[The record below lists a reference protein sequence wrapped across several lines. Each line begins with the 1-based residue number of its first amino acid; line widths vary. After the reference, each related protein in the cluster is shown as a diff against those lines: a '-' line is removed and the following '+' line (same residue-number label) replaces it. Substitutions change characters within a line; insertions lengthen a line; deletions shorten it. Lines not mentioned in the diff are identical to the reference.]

1 MRKANRWSLL
11 SWAAAVTV
19 TVTAAFPALE
29 AARAETKAPAVSIVR
44 KDPRFDALVPKG
56 AVVETL
62 ADGYAWT
69 EGPVWDKAKARLLF
83 SDIPGNRIISWSE
96 GEGAKVFLKPSGY
109 TGAAEFTGREPGS
122 NGLAFD
128 KEGRLLLCQH
138 GDRRIARLEADGKF
152 TTLADRYEGKR
163 LNSPND
169 LILLSNGDILF
180 TDPAYGLPKTFDDPA
195 RELPFTGV
203 YRRSPEGAVT
213 LLVKEQTAPNG
224 IALSPD
230 AKTLYVANSD
240 PKRAVWMAYE
250 MRGDGTV
257 GAGRVFFDA
266 TSWVGPARPGLPDG
280 MKVDSKG
287 NLFAT
292 GPGGLHVFASDGT
305 LLGTIDT
312 GVPTA
317 NCGWGGDG
325 STLYITA
332 NTALLR
338 VRTTTKGLGF

>member
-11 SWAAAVTV
+11 SLAAAATV
-19 TVTAAFPALE
+19 AAALPSLE
-29 AARAETKAPAVSIVR
+29 TTRAEPKAPGVSIVR
-44 KDPRFDALVPKG
+44 KDPRFDSLVPKE

-96 GEGAKVFLKPSGY
+96 GKGAEVFLKPSGY

-138 GDRRIARLEADGKF
+138 GDRRIARLGADGKF
-152 TTLADRYEGKR
+152 ETLADRYEGKR

-169 LILLSNGDILF
+169 LILLSNGDLLF

-203 YRRSPEGAVT
+203 YRRSPQGALT
-213 LLVKEQTAPNG
+213 LLVKDQSAPNG
-224 IALSPD
+224 LALSPD
-230 AKTLYVANSD
+230 GKTLYVANSD

-250 MRGDGTV
+250 MRGDGTL

-266 TSWVGPARPGLPDG
+266 TSWVGPTRPGLPDG
-280 MKVDSKG
+280 MKVDAKG

-292 GPGGLHVFASDGT
+292 GPGGLHVFAPDGT
-305 LLGTIDT
+305 LLGTFDT

-317 NCGWGGDG
+317 NCAWGGDG
-325 STLYITA
+325 SILYITA

>member
-1 MRKANRWSLL
+1 MKRTARGSVSGIVAIALVAPL
-11 SWAAAVTV
+11 VAGQGAGAEGAAPGV
-19 TVTAAFPALE
+19 
-29 AARAETKAPAVSIVR
+29 RIVR
-44 KDPRFDALVPKG
+44 KDPRIDALLPKD
-56 AVVETL
+56 AVVEKL

-96 GEGAKVFLKPSGY
+96 GKGAEVFLKPSGY

-138 GDRRIARLEADGKF
+138 GDRRLARLEADGKF

-163 LNSPND
+163 VNSPND
-169 LILLSNGDILF
+169 LILLANGDILF

-203 YRRSPEGAVT
+203 YRRNPDGTVT
-213 LLVKEQTAPNG
+213 LLVKDQSAPNG
-224 IALSPD
+224 VALSPD
-230 AKTLYVANSD
+230 GKTLYVANSD

-250 MRGDGTV
+250 MRDNGTV
-257 GAGRVFFDA
+257 GPGRVFFDA
-266 TSWVGPARPGLPDG
+266 TAWVGSTQPGLPDG
-280 MKVDSKG
+280 MKVDARG

-292 GPGGLHVFASDGT
+292 GPGGLLVFAPDGT
-305 LLGTIDT
+305 HLGTIET

-317 NCGWGGDG
+317 NCAWGGDG
-325 STLYITA
+325 STLFITA

>member
-11 SWAAAVTV
+11 SWAAVATLAAVL
-19 TVTAAFPALE
+19 PALE
-29 AARAETKAPAVSIVR
+29 TASAEPKAPGVKIVR
-44 KDPRFDALVPKG
+44 KDPRFDALVPKD
-56 AVVETL
+56 AAVETL

-69 EGPVWDKAKARLLF
+69 EGPVWDKAKGRLLF

-96 GEGAKVFLKPSGY
+96 GKGAEVFLKPSGY
-109 TGAAEFTGREPGS
+109 TGTAEFTGREPGS

-128 KEGRLLLCQH
+128 REGRLLLCQH
-138 GDRRIARLEADGKF
+138 GDRRIARLAADGKF
-152 TTLADRYEGKR
+152 ETLADRYEGKR

-169 LILLSNGDILF
+169 LILLANGDILF

-203 YRRSPEGAVT
+203 YRLSPNGAVS
-213 LLVKEQTAPNG
+213 LLVKDQTAPNG
-224 IALSPD
+224 IALSSD
-230 AKTLYVANSD
+230 GKTLYVANSD

-266 TSWVGPARPGLPDG
+266 TAWVGPAKPGLPDG
-280 MKVDSKG
+280 MKLDSKG

-292 GPGGLHVFASDGT
+292 GPGGLHVFAPDGT

-338 VRTTTKGLGF
+338 LRTTTKGQGF

>member
-1 MRKANRWSLL
+1 MKMKRTTRLTSSFLV
-11 SWAAAVTV
+11 AAATLSAAGSGVMAGGAEPKASVVT
-19 TVTAAFPALE
+19 
-29 AARAETKAPAVSIVR
+29 IVR
-44 KDPRFDALVPKG
+44 KDPRFDALFAKD
-56 AVVETL
+56 AVVEKL

-69 EGPVWDKAKARLLF
+69 EGPVWDKAKSRLLF
-83 SDIPGNRIISWSE
+83 SDIPGNRIISWAE
-96 GEGAKVFLKPSGY
+96 GKEAEVFLKPSGY
-109 TGAAEFTGREPGS
+109 TGTAEFTGREPGS

-152 TTLADRYEGKR
+152 TTLADRFEGKR

-169 LILLSNGDILF
+169 LILLAGGDILF

-203 YRRSPEGAVT
+203 YRPTPDGTVK

-224 IALSPD
+224 LSLTPD
-230 AKTLYVANSD
+230 GKTLYVANSD
-240 PKRAVWMAYE
+240 PKHAVWMAYE
-250 MRGDGTV
+250 MKADGTL
-257 GAGRVFFDA
+257 GPGRVFFDA
-266 TSWVGPARPGLPDG
+266 TAWVGPTKPGLPDG
-280 MKVDSKG
+280 MKLDVKG

-292 GPGGLHVFASDGT
+292 GPGGLHVFAPDGT

-325 STLYITA
+325 SILYITA

-338 VRTTTKGLGF
+338 VKTTTKGQGF

>member
-1 MRKANRWSLL
+1 MKRATSAPFCWVVATALVGPL
-11 SWAAAVTV
+11 VLGQHAAAEG
-19 TVTAAFPALE
+19 PAPGV
-29 AARAETKAPAVSIVR
+29 RIVR
-44 KDPRFDALVPKG
+44 KDPRFDGLVPKD
-56 AVVETL
+56 AVVEKL

-96 GEGAKVFLKPSGY
+96 GKGPEVFLKPSGY
-109 TGAAEFTGREPGS
+109 TGSAEFAGREPGS
-122 NGLAFD
+122 NGLAID
-128 KEGRLLLCQH
+128 AQGRLLLCQH
-138 GDRRIARLEADGKF
+138 GDRRLARLEADGKF

-163 LNSPND
+163 VNSPND
-169 LILLSNGDILF
+169 LILRANGDILF

-203 YRRSPEGAVT
+203 YRRTPDGRVT
-213 LLVKEQTAPNG
+213 LLIKDLSAPNG

-230 AKTLYVANSD
+230 EKTLYVANSD
-240 PKRAVWMAYE
+240 PKRALWMAYE
-250 MRGDGTV
+250 MRAEGTL

-266 TSWVGPARPGLPDG
+266 TSWVAKDHPGLPDG
-280 MKVDSKG
+280 MKVDAKG

-292 GPGGLHVFASDGT
+292 GPGGLHVFAPDGT
-305 LLGTIDT
+305 HLGTIDT

-317 NCGWGGDG
+317 NCAWGGDG
-325 STLYITA
+325 SILYITA

-338 VRTTTKGLGF
+338 VRTTTKGAGF

>member
-1 MRKANRWSLL
+1 MKGTARWMSAFLG
-11 SWAAAVTV
+11 AAAVWFGAGQALM
-19 TVTAAFPALE
+19 AA
-29 AARAETKAPAVSIVR
+29 AAEPKAPGVSIVR
-44 KDPRFDALVPKG
+44 KDPRFDALFPKD
-56 AVVETL
+56 AVVEKL

-69 EGPVWDKAKARLLF
+69 EGPVWDKAKGRLLF
-83 SDIPGNRIISWSE
+83 SDIPGNRIISWAE
-96 GEGAKVFLKPSGY
+96 GKAAEVFLKPSGY
-109 TGAAEFTGREPGS
+109 TGTAEFTGREPGS

-152 TTLADRYEGKR
+152 TTLADRFEGKR
-163 LNSPND
+163 FNSPND
-169 LILLSNGDILF
+169 LILLANGDILF

-203 YRRSPEGAVT
+203 YRRTPDGTVT
-213 LLVKEQTAPNG
+213 LLVKDQTAPNG

-230 AKTLYVANSD
+230 GKTLYVANSD

-250 MRGDGTV
+250 MRASGPLA
-257 GAGRVFFDA
+257 AGRVFFDSTA
-266 TSWVGPARPGLPDG
+266 WVGPAKPGLPDG
-280 MKVDSKG
+280 MKLDAKG
-287 NLFAT
+287 NVFAT
-292 GPGGLHVFASDGT
+292 GPGGLHVFAPDGT

-325 STLYITA
+325 SILYITA

-338 VRTTTKGLGF
+338 VRTTTRGQGF

>member
-1 MRKANRWSLL
+1 MRKANGWSLL
-11 SWAAAVTV
+11 SWAAAATL
-19 TVTAAFPALE
+19 AAALPALE
-29 AARAETKAPAVSIVR
+29 TARAEPRAPGVSIVR
-44 KDPRFDALVPKG
+44 KDPRFDALVPKD

-96 GEGAKVFLKPSGY
+96 GKGALVFLKPSGY

-169 LILLSNGDILF
+169 LILLPNGDILF

-203 YRRSPEGAVT
+203 YRRSPDGALT
-213 LLVKEQTAPNG
+213 LLVKDQSAPNG

-230 AKTLYVANSD
+230 TKTLYVANSD

-280 MKVDSKG
+280 MKVDAKG

-292 GPGGLHVFASDGT
+292 GPGGLHVFAPDGT

-338 VRTTTKGLGF
+338 LRTTTKGSGF

>member
-1 MRKANRWSLL
+1 MKKTAWWASSILVAVGAWS
-11 SWAAAVTV
+11 AAGVVVMAGGAESKTPTV
-19 TVTAAFPALE
+19 TI
-29 AARAETKAPAVSIVR
+29 RR
-44 KDPRFDALVPKG
+44 NDPRFDALFPKD
-56 AVVETL
+56 AVVELL

-83 SDIPGNRIISWSE
+83 SDIPGNRIISWTE
-96 GEGAKVFLKPSGY
+96 GKGAEVFLKPSGY
-109 TGAAEFTGREPGS
+109 TGTAEFTGREPGS

-128 KEGRLLLCQH
+128 TEGRLLLCQH

-169 LILLSNGDILF
+169 LILLANGDLLF

-203 YRRSPEGAVT
+203 YRRSKDGTVT
-213 LLVKEQTAPNG
+213 LLVKDQTAPNG

-230 AKTLYVANSD
+230 GKTLYVANSD

-250 MRGDGTV
+250 MKTSGPL
-257 GAGRVFFDA
+257 GAGRVFFDS
-266 TSWVGPARPGLPDG
+266 TMWVGAAKPGLPDG
-280 MKVDSKG
+280 MKLDAKG

-292 GPGGLHVFASDGT
+292 GPGGLHVFAPDGT

-325 STLYITA
+325 SILYITA

-338 VRTTTKGLGF
+338 VKTTTKGQGF